1 MDIFYQKTTCSSS
14 LLQPSQK
21 AFAGPSGPHVIGVVR
36 LILTG
41 IVALLLVLLV
51 VALEGCTVGPKY
63 VKPTVPTTATFKE
76 EAPGSFNESDQW
88 QPAQPGD
95 QTSRGKWWEFF
106 GDPELNKL
114 EEQIAGSN
122 QTLKVA
128 EARFREARAVIRF
141 NRASQFPTISTAPSA
156 SYVKNSD
163 YSSNFSSKIQQSSKG
178 DFVLP
183 FDLSYELDL
192 WGRVRRSV
200 AAAREEAQATAADY
214 ETAKLSL
221 EAELAMDYFELRSAD
236 AQKQLLDDTVK
247 AYTDNLQLTLNRFKG
262 GVAPKADVAQ
272 AQTQL
277 DTTRVQD
284 TDVTVQRAQFEHAIA
299 ILIGKPPAEF
309 ALATAPFNYRPPG
322 TPIGLPSELLQ
333 RRPDIAAAERR
344 VAEANQ
350 QIGIARAAYF
360 PTVTLGGTAGFAGSQ
375 GSNWFGWPSGFWAVG
390 PALAHTLFDAGRRR
404 ATSESARANYD
415 AAVAT
420 YRQTSLTA
428 FQEVEDNVAA
438 LRILENETQQQQ
450 QAVASSQESLQLFTN
465 RYKGGVDTYLQVITA
480 QTIELANERNA
491 IDIQRRRLDASVLL
505 IKALGGGWNVSNLPT
520 FGASSVRD
528 Y

>member
-1 MDIFYQKTTCSSS
+1 MRYFFAAMRFIFTS
-14 LLQPSQK
+14 
-21 AFAGPSGPHVIGVVR
+21 
-36 LILTG
+36 IL
-41 IVALLLVLLV
+41 ALLLVLLI

-63 VKPTVPTTATFKE
+63 VKPAVPTTPAYKE
-76 EAPGSFNESDQW
+76 EVPGSFKESDQW
-88 QPAQPGD
+88 QPARPGD
-95 QTSRGKWWEFF
+95 QISRGNWWEIFS
-106 GDPELNKL
+106 DPKLNKL

-122 QTLKVA
+122 QNLKVA
-128 EARFREARAVIRF
+128 EARFREARAAIRF
-141 NRASQFPTISTAPSA
+141 NRAAQFPAISTSPSA
-156 SYVKNSD
+156 SYVKSSD
-163 YSSNFSSKIQQSSKG
+163 FSPNFPSKIQQSSKG

-221 EAELAMDYFELRSAD
+221 EAELALDYFELRSAD

-309 ALATAPFNYRPPG
+309 TLAAAPLNHQPPS
-322 TPIGLPSELLQ
+322 TPVGLPSELLQ

-360 PTVTLGGTAGFAGSQ
+360 PTVTLAGTAGFSGSQ
-375 GSNWFGWPSGFWAVG
+375 GSNWFSWPSGFWAVG
-390 PALAHTLFDAGRRR
+390 PVLAETLFDAGRRR

-491 IDIQRRRLDASVLL
+491 IDILRRRLDASVLL
-505 IKALGGGWNVSNLPT
+505 IKALGGGWNVSSLPT

>member
-1 MDIFYQKTTCSSS
+1 MRCF
-14 LLQPSQK
+14 
-21 AFAGPSGPHVIGVVR
+21 FAVMRFIVTS
-36 LILTG
+36 
-41 IVALLLVLLV
+41 IVAALLVLLL
-51 VALEGCTVGPKY
+51 AGCTVGPKY
-63 VKPTVPTTATFKE
+63 IKPAVPTTPAYKE
-76 EAPGSFNESDQW
+76 EAPGSFKESDQW

-95 QTSRGKWWEFF
+95 QTSRGNWWEIF

-122 QTLKVA
+122 QNLKVA
-128 EARFREARAVIRF
+128 EARFREARAAIRF
-141 NRASQFPTISTAPSA
+141 NRASQFPTISTVPSA
-156 SYVKNSD
+156 SYVKSSD
-163 YSSNFSSKIQQSSKG
+163 FSPNFPSRIQQSSKG

-200 AAAREEAQATAADY
+200 AAAREETQATAADY

-221 EAELAMDYFELRSAD
+221 EAELALDYFELRSAD

-247 AYTDNLQLTLNRFKG
+247 AYTDNVQLTLNRFKG
-262 GVAPKADVAQ
+262 GVAPKADLAQ

-309 ALATAPFNYRPPG
+309 SLAAAPFNYQPPS

-360 PTVTLGGTAGFAGSQ
+360 PTVTLGGTAGFSGSQ
-375 GSNWFGWPSGFWAVG
+375 GSNWVGWPSGFWAVG
-390 PALAHTLFDAGRRR
+390 PALAQTLFDAGRRR
-404 ATSESARANYD
+404 ATSESAYANYD

-438 LRILENETQQQQ
+438 LRILENETQQQE

-491 IDIQRRRLDASVLL
+491 IDILRRRLDASVLL
-505 IKALGGGWNVSNLPT
+505 IKALGGGWNVSKLPT

>member
-1 MDIFYQKTTCSSS
+1 MKY
-14 LLQPSQK
+14 L
-21 AFAGPSGPHVIGVVR
+21 FALMR
-36 LILTG
+36 FILTG
-41 IVALLLVLLV
+41 VVALLLVLLI

-63 VKPTVPTTATFKE
+63 VKPSVPTTPNYKEDTPASFKE
-76 EAPGSFNESDQW
+76 SEQW
-88 QPAQPGD
+88 QPAHPGD
-95 QTSRGKWWEFF
+95 QASRGNWWEIFS
-106 GDPELNKL
+106 DPELNKL
-114 EEQIAGSN
+114 EEQIADSN
-122 QTLKVA
+122 QDLKVA
-128 EARFREARAVIRF
+128 EARFREARAAIRF
-141 NRASQFPTISTAPSA
+141 NRAAQFPTISTSPSA

-163 YSSNFSSKIQQSSKG
+163 FSPSFPSKIQEANTGS
-178 DFVLP
+178 FVLP
-183 FDLSYELDL
+183 FDLSYEVDL

-214 ETAKLSL
+214 QTAKLSL
-221 EAELAMDYFELRSAD
+221 EAELALDYFELRSAD

-247 AYTDNLQLTLNRFKG
+247 AYTDNLGLTLNRFKG

-299 ILIGKPPAEF
+299 ILIGKPPADF
-309 ALATAPFNYRPPG
+309 SLAAAPLNNQPPSI
-322 TPIGLPSELLQ
+322 PIGLPSELLQ

-360 PTVTLGGTAGFAGSQ
+360 PTVTLGGTAGFAGTQ
-375 GSNWFGWPSGFWAVG
+375 GSNWFTWPSGFWAVG
-390 PALAHTLFDAGRRR
+390 PALAQTLFDAGRRR

-415 AAVAT
+415 ATVAT
-420 YRQTSLTA
+420 YRQTSLIA

-438 LRILENETQQQQ
+438 LRILENEGQQQK
-450 QAVASSQESLQLFTN
+450 QAIASSAESLQLFTN
-465 RYKGGVDTYLQVITA
+465 RYKGGVDTYLQVISA
-480 QTIELANERNA
+480 QTIELANERND

-505 IKALGGGWNVSNLPT
+505 IKALGGGWNASDLPT

>member
-1 MDIFYQKTTCSSS
+1 MNYVLVVARFMLTSIF
-14 LLQPSQK
+14 
-21 AFAGPSGPHVIGVVR
+21 A
-36 LILTG
+36 LI
-41 IVALLLVLLV
+41 LVLLL
-51 VALEGCTVGPKY
+51 AGCTVGPKY
-63 VKPTVPTTATFKE
+63 VKPSVPTTPTYKE
-76 EAPGSFNESDQW
+76 EPPGSFKESDQW
-88 QPAQPGD
+88 QPAQPGE
-95 QTSRGKWWEFF
+95 QTSRGNWWEIF
-106 GDPELNKL
+106 GDPELDKL

-122 QTLKVA
+122 QNLKVA
-128 EARFREARAVIRF
+128 EARFREARAAIRF
-141 NRASQFPTISTAPSA
+141 NRAAQFPTISTSPSA
-156 SYVKNSD
+156 SYVKSSD
-163 YSSNFSSKIQQSSKG
+163 FSPSFPSKIQQSSKG

-214 ETAKLSL
+214 ATAKLSL

-236 AQKQLLDDTVK
+236 AQKQLLDDTVN
-247 AYTDNLQLTLNRFKG
+247 AYTENVQLTLRRFKG
-262 GVAPKADVAQ
+262 GVAPRADVAQ

-299 ILIGKPPAEF
+299 ILIGKPPADF
-309 ALATAPFNYRPPG
+309 SLAAAPLNDQPPS

-333 RRPDIAAAERR
+333 RRPDVAAAERR

-360 PTVTLGGTAGFAGSQ
+360 PTVTLGGTAGFIGTQ
-375 GSNWFGWPSGFWAVG
+375 GSNWFSWPSGFWAVG
-390 PALAHTLFDAGRRR
+390 PALAETLFDAGRRR

-415 AAVAT
+415 ATVAT

-491 IDIQRRRLDASVLL
+491 IDILRRRLDASVLL
-505 IKALGGGWNVSNLPT
+505 VKALGGGWNVSNLPT

-528 Y
+528 

>member
-1 MDIFYQKTTCSSS
+1 MKYALVTFRYI
-14 LLQPSQK
+14 
-21 AFAGPSGPHVIGVVR
+21 V
-36 LILTG
+36 TG
-41 IVALLLVLLV
+41 IFALLLVLLIF
-51 VALEGCTVGPKY
+51 ALESCTVGPKY
-63 VKPTVPTTATFKE
+63 VRPSAPTPQTYKE
-76 EAPGSFNESDQW
+76 QPPASSPGAADQW
-88 QPAQPGD
+88 QPANPSD
-95 QTSRGKWWEFF
+95 HASRGRWWEIF
-106 GDPELNKL
+106 GDPELKEL
-114 EEQIAGSN
+114 EEQIVASN

-128 EARFREARAVIRF
+128 EARFREARAAIRF
-141 NRASQFPTISTAPSA
+141 NRASQFPTVSTAPSA
-156 SYVKNSD
+156 AYAKSSD
-163 YSSNFSSKIQQSSKG
+163 YSQSFPAKVQQASTG

-236 AQKQLLDDTVK
+236 AQKQLLDDTVQ
-247 AYTDNLQLTLNRFKG
+247 AYTDNVQLTTHRFKG
-262 GVAPKADVAQ
+262 GAAPRSDVAQ

-309 ALATAPFNYRPPG
+309 SLAAASLNTKPPSIP
-322 TPIGLPSELLQ
+322 TGLPSDLLQ

-344 VAEANQ
+344 MAEANQ

-360 PTVTLGGTAGFAGSQ
+360 PTVTLNGTAGFAGTQ
-375 GSNWFGWPSGFWAVG
+375 GSNWFTWPAGFWALG
-390 PALAHTLFDAGRRR
+390 PALAETLFDAGRRR
-404 ATSESARANYD
+404 AASESTRANYD
-415 AAVAT
+415 ATVAT

-428 FQEVEDNVAA
+428 FQEVEDNLAA
-438 LRILENETQQQQ
+438 LRILENEAHQQD
-450 QAVASSQESLQLFTN
+450 QAVESSKDSLHLFTN
-465 RYKGGVDTYLQVITA
+465 RYKGGADTYLQVITA
-480 QTIELANERNA
+480 QTTELANERNA
-491 IDIQRRRLDASVLL
+491 IDILRRRMDASVLL
-505 IKALGGGWNVSNLPT
+505 VKALGGSWGVSKLPT
-520 FGASSVRD
+520 LGAHPVKD

>member
-1 MDIFYQKTTCSSS
+1 MNYALAVARF
-14 LLQPSQK
+14 
-21 AFAGPSGPHVIGVVR
+21 
-36 LILTG
+36 ILTS
-41 IVALLLVLLV
+41 ILVLMLVLLL
-51 VALEGCTVGPKY
+51 AGCTVGPRY
-63 VKPTVPTTATFKE
+63 IKPTAPTTPTYKEGLPSSFK
-76 EAPGSFNESDQW
+76 ESDQW
-88 QPAQPGD
+88 QPAHPAD
-95 QTSRGKWWEFF
+95 QTGRGNWWEVF

-114 EEQIAGSN
+114 EERIANSN
-122 QTLKVA
+122 QNLKVA
-128 EARFREARAVIRF
+128 EARFREARAAIRF
-141 NRASQFPTISTAPSA
+141 NRAAQFPTISTAPSA
-156 SYVKNSD
+156 SYVKSSD
-163 YSSNFSSKIQQSSKG
+163 FSPNFPSRIQQSSKG

-221 EAELAMDYFELRSAD
+221 EAELALDYFELRSAD

-262 GVAPKADVAQ
+262 GVAPRADVAQ

-277 DTTRVQD
+277 QTTQVQD

-299 ILIGKPPAEF
+299 TLVGEPPADF
-309 ALATAPFNYRPPG
+309 SLATAPLNNQPPS
-322 TPIGLPSELLQ
+322 TPPGLPSELLQ

-375 GSNWFGWPSGFWAVG
+375 ASNWFGWPSGFWAVG
-390 PALAHTLFDAGRRR
+390 PALAETLFDAGRRR

-491 IDIQRRRLDASVLL
+491 IDILRRRMDASVLL
-505 IKALGGGWNVSNLPT
+505 VKALGGGWKVSNLPT

>member
-1 MDIFYQKTTCSSS
+1 MNYV
-14 LLQPSQK
+14 L
-21 AFAGPSGPHVIGVVR
+21 AVVR
-36 LILTG
+36 FILTG
-41 IVALLLVLLV
+41 IVALLLVLLIV
-51 VALEGCTVGPKY
+51 TLEGCTVGPKY
-63 VKPTVPTTATFKE
+63 VKPTAPMTPTYKE
-76 EAPGSFNESDQW
+76 EVPDSFKESDQW
-88 QPAQPGD
+88 QPAHPAD
-95 QTSRGKWWEFF
+95 QTSRGNWWEIF

-114 EEQIAGSN
+114 EEQIASSN

-128 EARFREARAVIRF
+128 EARFREARAAIRF
-141 NRASQFPTISTAPSA
+141 NRAAQFPTISTSPSA
-156 SYVKNSD
+156 SYVKTSD
-163 YSSNFSSKIQQSSKG
+163 LSPSFPSKINEASTG
-178 DFVLP
+178 EFVLP
-183 FDLSYELDL
+183 CDLSYELDL
-192 WGRVRRSV
+192 WGRVRRTV

-221 EAELAMDYFELRSAD
+221 EAELALDYFELRSAD

-309 ALATAPFNYRPPG
+309 SLGTAPFNYQPPS
-322 TPIGLPSELLQ
+322 TPIGLPSEILQ

-350 QIGIARAAYF
+350 QIGIARSAYY
-360 PTVTLGGTAGFAGSQ
+360 PTVSLGAAAGFESTHIANLLDGP
-375 GSNWFGWPSGFWAVG
+375 NAFWAVG
-390 PALAHTLFDAGRRR
+390 PALAQTLFDAGRRR
-404 ATSESARANYD
+404 ATSESAPANYD
-415 AAVAT
+415 ASVAT

-438 LRILENETQQQQ
+438 LRILENEAQQQER
-450 QAVASSQESLQLFTN
+450 AVASSKDSLQLFTN

-480 QTIELANERNA
+480 QTTELANERNA

>member
-1 MDIFYQKTTCSSS
+1 MKYALFVRHCVAT
-14 LLQPSQK
+14 
-21 AFAGPSGPHVIGVVR
+21 GVA
-36 LILTG
+36 
-41 IVALLLVLLV
+41 ALLFVLLI

-63 VKPTVPTTATFKE
+63 VKPAVPTSANFKE
-76 EAPGSFNESDQW
+76 EAPDSYKEADQQW
-88 QPAQPGD
+88 KHANPAD
-95 QTSRGKWWEFF
+95 QANRGKWWEVF
-106 GDPELNKL
+106 GDPQLNTL
-114 EEQIAGSN
+114 EEQIATSN
-122 QTLKVA
+122 QDLKVA
-128 EARFREARAVIRF
+128 EARFREARAAIRF
-141 NRASQFPTISTAPSA
+141 NRASQFPTVSTSPSA
-156 SYVKNSD
+156 NYVKSSD
-163 YSSNFSSKIQQSSKG
+163 YSQSFPSKIQEASTG

-183 FDLSYELDL
+183 FDLSYEIDL
-192 WGRVRRSV
+192 WGRVRRTV
-200 AAAREEAQATAADY
+200 AAAREEAQATEADY

-247 AYTDNLQLTLNRFKG
+247 AYADNVHLTTHRFQG
-262 GVAPKADVAQ
+262 GAAPRADVAQ

-299 ILIGKPPAEF
+299 ILIGKPPADF
-309 ALATAPFNYRPPG
+309 SLAAVPLDSQPPSI
-322 TPIGLPSELLQ
+322 PIGLPSELLQ

-344 VAEANQ
+344 VAEGNQ

-360 PTVTLGGTAGFAGSQ
+360 PTVTLGGTAGFAGTQ
-375 GSNWFGWPSGFWAVG
+375 GSNWFSWPSAFWAVG
-390 PALAHTLFDAGRRR
+390 PGLAETLFDAGRRR
-404 ATSESARANYD
+404 ATSESARAGYD

-438 LRILENETQQQQ
+438 LRILENEARQQDE
-450 QAVASSQESLQLFTN
+450 AVASSKDQLQLFTN

-480 QTIELANERNA
+480 ETTELANERNA
-491 IDIQRRRLDASVLL
+491 IDIQRRRMDASVLL
-505 IKALGGGWNVSNLPT
+505 VKALGGGWDASKLPT
-520 FGASSVRD
+520 FGARAVRD